1 MEEKKIQIRARLSLE
16 VERGRRLRAGL
27 EFGQDEKIYSVTQ
40 EQLETIQEDKYIKF
54 NIMKEKKTPAPATN
68 KADAWTDADSWTT
81 APDASVVADTRTK
94 AEIIEELKKAG
105 FEEGKHF
112 VAGDKRDDLLEILNS
127 KTNEWGEAI

>member
-1 MEEKKIQIRARLSLE
+1 MEEQKIQIRARLSLE

-27 EFGQDEKIYSVTQ
+27 EFGQEERIYTVTE
-40 EQLETIQEDKYIKF
+40 EQLELIKEDKYIKF
-54 NIMKEKKTPAPATN
+54 NILKEKETKEGTKTN
-68 KADAWTDADSWTT
+68 EWGEADKTGEVKEVK
-81 APDASVVADTRTK
+81 PADTRTK

-112 VAGDKRDDLLEILNS
+112 TAGDKRDDLLETLNS

>member
-54 NIMKEKKTPAPATN
+54 NILKEKKSEKKVETN
-68 KADAWTDADSWTT
+68 EWGESDEVKNGTT
-81 APDASVVADTRTK
+81 TDTRTK

-112 VAGDKRDDLLEILNS
+112 VAGDKRDDLLAMLNS
-127 KTNEWGEAI
+127 K